1 MTSMIRCLAGGL
13 AMFALTGA
21 ATAQDLP
28 PKVVY
33 QAMLDAARTSG
44 WVQFRDFAGQQ
55 LVYFT
60 ALQTLHCRLREIR
73 YSINSDALDQR
84 FALVPCN
91 PQMAFALP
99 PDAGPEQVYLSMPPG
114 TAETV
119 TVQVVWDDGT
129 ESAVMTYGPCTGVG
143 DQSCAQLLTE

>member
-1 MTSMIRCLAGGL
+1 MKPMIRCVAGGL
-13 AMFALTGA
+13 AVLAATGT
-21 ATAQDLP
+21 ATAQELP
-28 PKVVY
+28 PKAIY
-33 QAMLDAARTSG
+33 QAMLDAAQTSG
-44 WVQFRDFAGQQ
+44 WVQFRNYAGQQ

-60 ALQTLHCRLREIR
+60 ALQTLHCRLSEIR

-99 PDAGPEQVYLSMPPG
+99 PDAGPEQVYLSLQPG

-129 ESAVMTYGPCTGVG
+129 ESAVMTYGPCTGIG
-143 DQSCAQLLTE
+143 EQSCAQLLAQ

>member
-1 MTSMIRCLAGGL
+1 MNPTIRCVAGGL
-13 AMFALTGA
+13 AVLATTGA
-21 ATAQDLP
+21 ATAQELP
-28 PKVVY
+28 PKAIY
-33 QAMLDAARTSG
+33 QAMLDAAQASG
-44 WVQFRDFAGQQ
+44 WVQFRNYAGQQ

-60 ALQTLHCRLREIR
+60 ALQTLHCRLSEIR

-99 PDAGPEQVYLSMPPG
+99 PDAGPEQVYLSLPPG

-119 TVQVVWDDGT
+119 TVQVIWDDGT

-143 DQSCAQLLTE
+143 EQSCAQLLTQ